1 MGSGFSRHVHTSAHD
16 SRQVLTFQGKSCSHF
31 ASFTRTREVV
41 GKYPEGSTESAS
53 MIEFCVQG
61 SIKAEP
67 LWLVPLSERS
77 MPGNEWKSVW
87 HLFY

>member
-1 MGSGFSRHVHTSAHD
+1 
-16 SRQVLTFQGKSCSHF
+16 
-31 ASFTRTREVV
+31 
-41 GKYPEGSTESAS
+41 
-53 MIEFCVQG
+53 MIEFGLQG

-67 LWLVPLSERS
+67 LCLVPLSERK